1 MKWSAGAGF
10 RFNINKDD
18 PTNIRADYG
27 VGRGGGSGFYIQFGE
42 AF

>member
-1 MKWSAGAGF
+1 VKWSAGAGF

-18 PTNIRADYG
+18 PTNIRIDYG
-27 VGRGGGSGFYIQFGE
+27 VGRGTSGFYIQFGE